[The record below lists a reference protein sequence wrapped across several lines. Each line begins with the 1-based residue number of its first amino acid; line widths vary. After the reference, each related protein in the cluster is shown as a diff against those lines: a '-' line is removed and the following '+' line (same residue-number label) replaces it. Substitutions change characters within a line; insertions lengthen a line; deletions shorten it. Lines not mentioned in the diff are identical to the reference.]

1 MNEILD
7 TLRNS
12 GSEILESDE
21 LVDKLEDSQ
30 KVTQDITQKLYIAQQ
45 IEQRIED
52 SRRIFKSVAS
62 HGARLYFA
70 V

>member
-30 KVTQDITQKLYIAQQ
+30 KVTQDIT
-45 IEQRIED
+45 
-52 SRRIFKSVAS
+52 
-62 HGARLYFA
+62 
-70 V
+70 